1 MANKNIRF
9 AGFISGFNGGSFITF
24 ILTDISRLYGSL
36 FIGLCFGALL
46 YELNKQDALVSGGD
60 E

>member
-9 AGFISGFNGGSFITF
+9 AGFISGFGGGSFLTF
-24 ILTDISRLYGSL
+24 ILTDASRLYGSL

-46 YELNKQDALVSGGD
+46 YELNKQDVNVSGD
-60 E
+60 EQ